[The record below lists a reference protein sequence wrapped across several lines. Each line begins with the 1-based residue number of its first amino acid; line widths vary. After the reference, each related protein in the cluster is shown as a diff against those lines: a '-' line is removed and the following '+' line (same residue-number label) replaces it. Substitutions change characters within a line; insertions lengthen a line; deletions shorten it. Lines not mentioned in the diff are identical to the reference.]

1 MTIGSLKLDILLY
14 PSKNFCA
21 DADLIGRAE
30 SLGYDAAWIADSG
43 GNPFFALTIAAAE
56 TQRIGLGAW
65 SAHAFPRSPMVTAQ
79 IAWDLARQSAGRFVL
94 GLDSGLRSRVDSPG
108 GTESQSQLGRMRE
121 YIESLRAIWD
131 TFQTDARLR
140 FRGEHYTFRLM
151 APFFNPGPIDQ
162 PDIPIFLTGADSTL
176 GRLAGELC
184 QGWAAP
190 ALHTQSYLSNELL
203 PALVSGLKSAE
214 RERLD
219 VELAAPVIV
228 VSGQDEAE
236 LQRAK
241 HAAKR
246 QIANLARSP
255 ANRGII
261 SYLGWEETVDELKA
275 IATSKRWEMMP
286 NTITDDALSEV
297 AIIAEPQDIRARIQ
311 ERYAGVVDRVCVC
324 VGRENA
330 GLIETIMSA

>member
-1 MTIGSLKLDILLY
+1 MVNGSLKIDILLDS
-14 PSKNFCA
+14 SKDFRA
-21 DADLIGRAE
+21 DAELIGRAE
-30 SLGYDAAWIADSG
+30 SSGYDAAWIAESG
-43 GNPFFALTIAAAE
+43 GNPFFALTIAAVW
-56 TQRIGLGAW
+56 TRRIRLGTR
-65 SAHAFPRSPMVTAQ
+65 SALAFPRSPMVTAQ
-79 IAWDLARQSAGRFVL
+79 IAWDLARQSGGRFVL
-94 GLDSGLRSRVDSPG
+94 GLDSGLRSHNDARNGEESP
-108 GTESQSQLGRMRE
+108 SRLGRMRE
-121 YIESLRAIWD
+121 YIKSLRAIWD

-162 PDIPIFLTGADSTL
+162 PDIPIFLTGADPGL
-176 GRLAGELC
+176 CRFAGEHC
-184 QGWAAP
+184 QGLWAP
-190 ALHTQSYLSNELL
+190 ALNTQSYLSNELL
-203 PALVSGLKSAE
+203 PALGSGLISAE

-219 VELAAPVIV
+219 IELAAPVFV

-246 QIANLARSP
+246 QIATLARSP

-261 SYLGWEETVDELKA
+261 SYLGWEETVDNLNA

-297 AIIAEPQDIRARIQ
+297 AIVAEPQDARARIQ

-324 VGRENA
+324 VSRENA
-330 GLIETIMSA
+330 GLIETIMKA